1 MAVENPCVI
10 ISTMIQRFAV
20 TVLCL
25 TLSACARLSAAPVS
39 TATPSPEPA
48 RPLALV
54 TLAATSTPASTPSPV
69 PIQRQTSTPRP
80 TTTPTPTLTPT
91 PASWTRLAP
100 GIEER
105 YVPAQRTDNDAIF
118 YLYALRID
126 PSRVT
131 FRVHYQEGEAQTIEE
146 WQSTIGTGIILNGG
160 FFSGGYTP
168 VGRIVMDG
176 TMYGFPLNYGEG
188 TIGVAGLFTVLD
200 GEVALYSIGRSSYSP
215 RGMRFDEAVESYPL
229 LLLPGRQPTY
239 PTETGER
246 ARRTVIGLDDHGRVM
261 VLVSDL
267 PIFSL
272 HELSGWLA
280 QSDLNID
287 SALNLDGGRSTGIAV
302 SLPGGSTLIP
312 SYVPVPIVI
321 GIYPD

>member
-1 MAVENPCVI
+1 
-10 ISTMIQRFAV
+10 
-20 TVLCL
+20 
-25 TLSACARLSAAPVS
+25 
-39 TATPSPEPA
+39 
-48 RPLALV
+48 
-54 TLAATSTPASTPSPV
+54 
-69 PIQRQTSTPRP
+69 
-80 TTTPTPTLTPT
+80 
-91 PASWTRLAP
+91 
-100 GIEER
+100 
-105 YVPAQRTDNDAIF
+105 VPAQRADNDAIF
-118 YLYALRID
+118 YLYALRIE

-131 FRVHYQEGEAQTIEE
+131 FKMHYEEGQAQTIEE
-146 WQSTIGTGIILNGG
+146 WQSTLGTGIILNGG

-168 VGRIVMDG
+168 VGRIVKDG
-176 TMYGFPLNYGEG
+176 VMYGFPLNYGEG

-215 RGMRFDEAVESYPL
+215 RGMRFDEAVESYPV

-246 ARRTVIGLDDHGRVM
+246 ARRTVIGLDDRGRVI

-267 PIFSL
+267 PVFSL

-280 QSDLNID
+280 QSDLNLD

-302 SLPGGSTLIP
+302 SLAGGSTLIP

-321 GIYPD
+321 SIHPN